1 MERWEVNQSDRVGV
15 MPAICAARCPH
26 EEVVKL
32 LSKQKYI
39 DPDAQ
44 TKRIVKKRSPS
55 LLKMGKREH

>member
-1 MERWEVNQSDRVGV
+1 MGVNQSDRVNV
-15 MPAICAARCPH
+15 MPVLRTARCPH

-44 TKRIVKKRSPS
+44 T
-55 LLKMGKREH
+55 